1 MALLSVVLPS
11 YNEEAMI
18 PVTAQTLRQVLSGAG
33 IQYELVFV
41 DDGSRDKTWKE
52 IKTAHEEDPQ
62 VHGVR
67 FSRNFGKESA
77 IFAGLANAAGDC
89 VAVMDCDLQHPPE
102 TLVEM
107 YHQWEK
113 GFEVVEGVKRSR
125 GRESGAHRKSA
136 GMFYSIMSKAVN
148 ADMSRASDFKLLDRK
163 AVDVILEMPEKQAFF
178 RAQSAWIGFQSAQVE
193 FDVQERKAG
202 HSKWNTRSLTKYA
215 FSNIA
220 DYSDMPLQMIT
231 GAGLTLFVITLIMA
245 SVLIVRLIIG
255 CPATAV
261 MGLVLIEMFIGAVLM
276 IALGIIGYYLARIYR
291 EVQARP
297 RYIIATKI

>member
-1 MALLSVVLPS
+1 
-11 YNEEAMI
+11 
-18 PVTAQTLRQVLSGAG
+18 
-33 IQYELVFV
+33 
-41 DDGSRDKTWKE
+41 
-52 IKTAHEEDPQ
+52 
-62 VHGVR
+62 
-67 FSRNFGKESA
+67 
-77 IFAGLANAAGDC
+77 
-89 VAVMDCDLQHPPE
+89 
-102 TLVEM
+102 
-107 YHQWEK
+107 
-113 GFEVVEGVKRSR
+113 
-125 GRESGAHRKSA
+125 
-136 GMFYSIMSKAVN
+136 MFYSIMSKAVN

-231 GAGLTLFVITLIMA
+231 GVGLTLFVITLIMA
-245 SVLIVRLIIG
+245 AVLIVRLIIG

-261 MGLVLIEMFIGAVLM
+261 MGSVLIEMFIGAVLM